1 MGQSGNKFV
10 KFGAAIGIIVVALA
24 YLAFTGVQQSK
35 SYYVTIKELRTMG
48 DDGYKKRLRV
58 AGNVEPGSIKRRG
71 THVEFTL
78 VEEGNLLNVEY
89 TGTEAPPDTFVD
101 NAQALAEGT
110 YGRDRVFHAKMLQAK
125 CASKYAP
132 KPDGTQPTGNTAP
145 VRTTEN
151 LPPGGGA
158 TAN

>member
-1 MGQSGNKFV
+1 MGQSNSKFV
-10 KFGAAIGIIVVALA
+10 KFGAAIGVILIALG

-35 SYYVTIKELRTMG
+35 SYYVTIKELKKMG

-58 AGNVEPGSIKRRG
+58 AGNVEPGSIKRHG

-110 YGRDRVFHAKMLQAK
+110 YGRDGVFHAKMLQAK

-132 KPDGTQPTGNTAP
+132 KQDGTQPTGNTAP
-145 VRTTEN
+145 MRTTEN
-151 LPPGGGA
+151 LTPSSGA
-158 TAN
+158 AAN